1 MDPFLAYI
9 AADYN
14 PANSKPLREFRA
26 KPDVTIHDREDMCRK
41 NPKIVVYKKNLSE
54 VNHGHLGEVPI
65 S

>member
-9 AADYN
+9 AADHN

-41 NPKIVVYKKNLSE
+41 NPKIVVYKK
-54 VNHGHLGEVPI
+54 I
-65 S
+65 